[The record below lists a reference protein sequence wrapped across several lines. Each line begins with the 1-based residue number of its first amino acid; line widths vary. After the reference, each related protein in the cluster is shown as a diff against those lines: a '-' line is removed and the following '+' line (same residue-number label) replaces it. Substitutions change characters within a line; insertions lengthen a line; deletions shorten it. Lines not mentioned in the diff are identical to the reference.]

1 MAVFKRGKLW
11 CYRVNF
17 KNAGGAYVR
26 KNGSGFRT
34 KKEAQLAEGEVKQS
48 LNKGFNLS
56 AGDELFT
63 DFFQEWFDLY
73 RKGKKSPENDKD
85 ILTTIAFAK
94 KHFTGVKLKDLDRK
108 SYQKA
113 LNEYGEDHATATVK
127 KRHTYL
133 RACLREAIQE
143 GIIFKDPTFNAQA
156 IGKIPEKKE
165 SEKFLSQKEIH
176 LLLNALMVGI
186 KTEYI
191 SRHIILIQLATGTRI
206 SEAMGLTWDCVDLDN
221 HTLKINKTWDYKHT
235 KNFDNTKNYASNRTI
250 TIDQNTIHLLENLKK
265 AQEKALEKSAFKN
278 KKNLVFISLKDF
290 EMITP
295 DAVNKTLK
303 NFCTKVGI
311 KESITSHGLRHTHAS
326 LLLYKGIN
334 IKYISRRLGHK
345 KIITTLQTYSHIIDE
360 LEQKESR
367 QVDDIMNDVYANI
380 V

>member
-1 MAVFKRGKLW
+1 MVRSLQKR
-11 CYRVNF
+11 
-17 KNAGGAYVR
+17 
-26 KNGSGFRT
+26 
-34 KKEAQLAEGEVKQS
+34 
-48 LNKGFNLS
+48 
-56 AGDELFT
+56 
-63 DFFQEWFDLY
+63 
-73 RKGKKSPENDKD
+73 KKSPENDKD

-191 SRHIILIQLATGTRI
+191 SRHIILIQLATGIRI

-250 TIDQNTIHLLENLKK
+250 TIDQNTIDLLEKLKT
-265 AQEKALEKSAFKN
+265 AQEKTLEKSAFKN

-311 KESITSHGLRHTHAS
+311 KESITSHGLRHKHAS